1 MNVNQEP
8 KTAKQATEQILVT
21 GEPMQPRY
29 DGQNRRLCTAH
40 TSSGEQCRAPA
51 MNGQR
56 VCRIHGGSTPQ
67 ARASAKLRILAQVDP
82 ALEKLA
88 YEMEHAEKSADR
100 IRAADSILDRAGYGR
115 QAKVSYDDA
124 KELLLERVWQ
134 LKHGGNNGNDNC
146 TGTGSRTEPL
156 S

>member
-1 MNVNQEP
+1 MSVQSME
-8 KTAKQATEQILVT
+8 KLHVT
-21 GEPMQPRY
+21 GQPMQPRY

-40 TSSGEQCRAPA
+40 TSSGKRCRAPA
-51 MNGQR
+51 MSGQQ

-67 ARASAKLRILAQVDP
+67 ARASAKLRLLAQVDP

-115 QAKVSYDDA
+115 QAKVTYDDA
-124 KELLLERVWQ
+124 KELLIERVWQ
-134 LKHGGNNGNDNC
+134 LKHN
-146 TGTGSRTEPL
+146 TENEAGRATRP
-156 S
+156 

>member
-1 MNVNQEP
+1 MSIE
-8 KTAKQATEQILVT
+8 TEAKAVALQVDESQVT
-21 GEPMQPRY
+21 DQPMQPRY

-51 MNGQR
+51 MSGQR

-67 ARASAKLRILAQVDP
+67 ARAGAKLRLLAQVDP

-115 QAKVSYDDA
+115 QARVTYDDA

-134 LKHGGNNGNDNC
+134 LKHGTKDETDNR
-146 TGTGSRTEPL
+146 TTIGTEPR